1 MVWNGSSWMEVS
13 IKEDGGNGE
22 NAVPLSNKKA
32 TGPVFKKENIWNG
45 SSWMEVDQ
53 PEPVFQ
59 KANSHVQN
67 WHQVEPELK
76 KASKEDEIANW
87 NQLNEV
93 EKKDIEMPVD
103 EIFSLLY
110 NRKQKDYEKVAILQ
124 TKSVNDLMVKSVALQ
139 IQGYPIEKIRK
150 IFKVE
155 DTKWTHEELK
165 ELQKIQDENARLM
178 SQRLVSQRQGDM
190 SQRQG

>member
-1 MVWNGSSWMEVS
+1 MVKTLSHCQ
-13 IKEDGGNGE
+13 IRK
-22 NAVPLSNKKA
+22 PLGLFS
-32 TGPVFKKENIWNG
+32 KKENIWNG

-67 WHQVEPELK
+67 WHQVEPELQ

-103 EIFSLLY
+103 EIFPLLY

-155 DTKWTHEELK
+155 DPKWTPEELK